1 MASSTSASLKKT
13 FTDIGE
19 QFKTENLG
27 ASVEFLMAG
36 SSDLITQ
43 LTQGAD
49 ADVFAS
55 ADTKTWTR
63 QRRPVCWRQPGELR
77 VVQRPDAARSQRRR
91 VRATSAVRV
100 GYPESRAGHGRE
112 VKPGERGVL
121 GFRRPEQGDNRL
133 GRRRLV
139 YVTDAIGAG
148 DKVAS
153 VGFPEA
159 CGAVNMYP
167 IAVLKGSQESGVG
180 ARVRRPGDGGIRSK
194 GPECS
199 GFR

>member
-55 ADTKTWTR
+55 ADTKT
-63 QRRPVCWRQPGELR
+63 
-77 VVQRPDAARSQRRR
+77 
-91 VRATSAVRV
+91 
-100 GYPESRAGHGRE
+100 
-112 VKPGERGVL
+112 
-121 GFRRPEQGDNRL
+121 
-133 GRRRLV
+133 
-139 YVTDAIGAG
+139 
-148 DKVAS
+148 
-153 VGFPEA
+153 
-159 CGAVNMYP
+159 
-167 IAVLKGSQESGVG
+167 
-180 ARVRRPGDGGIRSK
+180 
-194 GPECS
+194 
-199 GFR
+199 